1 MTNGETAMDV
11 LKIRLERLAGK
22 KRATNGQVRAA
33 MLLAIMEGASQ
44 DKIEDMARAVG
55 LHGSGIA

>member
-11 LKIRLERLAGK
+11 LKIRLERLAGM

-44 DKIEDMARAVG
+44 DKIEDMVRAVG
-55 LHGSGIA
+55 LHGHKE

>member
-1 MTNGETAMDV
+1 MTNGETAMAD
-11 LKIRLERLAGK
+11 LQLRLERLAGM

-44 DKIEDMARAVG
+44 AKIEDMARAVG
-55 LHGSGIA
+55 LHGHKE